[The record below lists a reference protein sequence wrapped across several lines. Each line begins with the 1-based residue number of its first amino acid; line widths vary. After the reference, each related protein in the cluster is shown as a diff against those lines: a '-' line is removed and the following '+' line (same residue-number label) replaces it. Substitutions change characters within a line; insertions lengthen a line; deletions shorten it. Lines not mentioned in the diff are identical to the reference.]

1 LGPGLPDGAGDLFAD
16 LNSVEDFS
24 EEETGEHGVDESGD
38 EAEDDKD
45 DIGDLR
51 ESADA
56 DI

>member
-1 LGPGLPDGAGDLFAD
+1 MGPGLPDGAGDLFAD